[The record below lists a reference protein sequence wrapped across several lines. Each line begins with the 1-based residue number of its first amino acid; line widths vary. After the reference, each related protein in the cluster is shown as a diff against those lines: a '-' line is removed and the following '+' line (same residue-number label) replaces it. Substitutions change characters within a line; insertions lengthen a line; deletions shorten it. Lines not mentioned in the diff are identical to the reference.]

1 MRSKGFDGMVC
12 PIAGVMAAIGDRWG
26 LLILRDLVCGLSRY
40 DEFRQSSGITN
51 ATLSDR
57 LKHLEAN
64 GLVERRRYQVNP
76 ERFEY
81 LLTHKGWQIAPV
93 MPVLAQIGDSLD
105 VSGASAPPMKFVNR
119 KTGARCGGA
128 LSIRRRGSGPTR
140 RIWRS
145 RKVPAQT
152 SWSAGAC
159 RTVTGVAEKQIRQA
173 DERLL
178 DGRPGF
184 SVELHQV
191 LPGHLVRQHAAPA
204 IVGDPGEQRIPGP
217 RRVFRLISSTSRDA
231 YQRRPACRR

>member
-81 LLTHKGWQIAPV
+81 LLTHKGLQIAPV

-119 KTGARCGGA
+119 KTGAEVRWSFIDQETGERTDAADLEIQEGPGA
-128 LSIRRRGSGPTR
+128 DELVRWRLSHGNRRR
-140 RIWRS
+140 
-145 RKVPAQT
+145 RK
-152 SWSAGAC
+152 
-159 RTVTGVAEKQIRQA
+159 A
-173 DERLL
+173 DPPG
-178 DGRPGF
+178 GR
-184 SVELHQV
+184 
-191 LPGHLVRQHAAPA
+191 APA
-204 IVGDPGEQRIPGP
+204 
-217 RRVFRLISSTSRDA
+217 
-231 YQRRPACRR
+231 